1 MFAGVSQKNQNRP
14 EHTVSNRN
22 FHCFVLNLQTILLG
36 LSDDPEVVLAQLALV
51 PVGLVQPDLQT
62 VQMGQS
68 YGALAA
74 TGRQQIPRTVAP
86 VTDPTNV
93 VHPLQIS
100 ITREQSKI
108 FITSILIHISLH
120 FPFLAKSGRVM
131 ALVCEKMSGRPRTC
145 FWLARDSSDFSVP
158 RKLD

>member
-74 TGRQQIPRTVAP
+74 TGRQEIPRTVAP
-86 VTDPTNV
+86 RDRSDKCSPSPARLDYSRTIKNLYYIDLDT
-93 VHPLQIS
+93 H
-100 ITREQSKI
+100 
-108 FITSILIHISLH
+108 
-120 FPFLAKSGRVM
+120 
-131 ALVCEKMSGRPRTC
+131 LVAFSFFGQKRPGYGAGVRKDVRQASDML
-145 FWLARDSSDFSVP
+145 LARQRFI
-158 RKLD
+158 RFFGT